1 MGVAFN
7 PAQVRRKPPAALD
20 VAFLN
25 AFTDS
30 KSTED
35 EIREIPIDQIDPWT
49 DAEGNCQPF
58 RLYSEEKLK
67 DMADNI
73 RENGILNPCIVR
85 PRNGRYQLI
94 AGHNRTQAAQMA
106 KLRTIPC
113 IVRDVDDDT
122 AELYMIDSNLFQREQ
137 ILPSERAMAY
147 TRKLSIYRRQGRRT
161 DLTGEEPVRA
171 AQRVAKEAGDSARNV
186 QRYARLTKL
195 KPELLDLVD
204 EGSIPVTVGS
214 EMANLCEE
222 DQDCL
227 HETLK
232 ATGRKKVSIA
242 QAEALKEAISIHGSG
257 LSQAE
262 MQQVLAS
269 RTEKAG
275 RMLTVS
281 IPVEGF
287 DKKMCKQLKKDETL
301 RQLLLETIQHYLEE
315 IAK

>member
-1 MGVAFN
+1 MGLAFN

-49 DAEGNCQPF
+49 DAEGNRQPF

-73 RENGILNPCIVR
+73 RENGVLNPCIVR

-94 AGHNRTQAAQMA
+94 AGHNRTRAAQMA
-106 KLRTIPC
+106 QLRTMPC
-113 IVRDVDDDT
+113 IIRDVDDDT

-147 TRKLSIYRRQGRRT
+147 TRKLAIYQRRGRRT
-161 DLTGEEPVRA
+161 DLTGEEPVTA
-171 AQRVAKEAGDSARNV
+171 AQRVAEEAGDSARNV
-186 QRYARLTKL
+186 WRYARLAKL
-195 KPELLDLVD
+195 KPELLELVD
-204 EGSIPVTVGS
+204 EGGIPITVGS
-214 EMANLCEE
+214 EMAKLCEA

-232 ATGRKKVSIA
+232 VTGRKKVSIA
-242 QAEALKEAISIHGSG
+242 QAEALKEAIAVHGSG

-262 MQQVLAS
+262 MQRVLTS
-269 RTEKAG
+269 RTDKVG
-275 RMLTVS
+275 KTLTVS
-281 IPVEGF
+281 IPAEGF
-287 DKKMCKQLKKDETL
+287 DAKTCKQLKKDETL
-301 RQLLLETIQHYLEE
+301 RQILLETIQHYLEE
-315 IAK
+315 HKK